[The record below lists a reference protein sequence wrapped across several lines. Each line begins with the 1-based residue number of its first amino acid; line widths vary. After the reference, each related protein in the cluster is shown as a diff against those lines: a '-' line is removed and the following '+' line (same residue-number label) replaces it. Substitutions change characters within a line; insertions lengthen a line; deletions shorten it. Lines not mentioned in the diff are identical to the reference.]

1 MEIKNCN
8 SLDEIRDEI
17 DKVDVQIIKL
27 IATRKDYVKQAAKFK
42 HSIDEIKADDRVDD
56 VLNKVRHQALS
67 LSLSP
72 NLVAEIYQRMIDDM
86 VETEIAQFRNI
97 GTF

>member
-8 SLDEIRDEI
+8 SLNEVRDEI
-17 DKVDVQIIKL
+17 DKVDEQIIKL
-27 IATRKDYVKQAAKFK
+27 IASRKNYVKQAAKFK
-42 HSIDEIKADDRVDD
+42 HSIDEIKADDRVED

-72 NLVAEIYQRMIDDM
+72 NLMAEIYQRMIDDM
-86 VETEIAQFRNI
+86 VETEIAQFRNTK
-97 GTF
+97 TF

>member
-8 SLDEIRDEI
+8 SLNEVRDEI
-17 DKVDVQIIKL
+17 DKVDEQIIKL
-27 IATRKDYVKQAAKFK
+27 IALRKDYVKQAANFK
-42 HSIDEIKADDRVDD
+42 NTIDEIKADDRVDD

-86 VETEIAQFRNI
+86 VETEIAQFRNVK
-97 GTF
+97 TF

>member
-8 SLDEIRDEI
+8 SLNEVRQEI
-17 DKVDVQIIKL
+17 DKVDEKIIEL
-27 IATRKDYVKQAAKFK
+27 IAQRKDYVKHAASFK
-42 HSIDEIKADDRVDD
+42 NTIDEIKADDRVDD

-86 VETEIAQFRNI
+86 VETEIAQFRNVT
-97 GTF
+97 TF

>member
-1 MEIKNCN
+1 MGIRNCN
-8 SLDEIRDEI
+8 SLDEVRDEI
-17 DKVDVQIIKL
+17 DKVDEQIIKL
-27 IATRKDYVKQAAKFK
+27 IASRKNYVKQAAKFK

-56 VLNKVRHQALS
+56 VLDKVRHQALS

-72 NLVAEIYQRMIDDM
+72 NLVAEIYQKMIDDM
-86 VETEIAQFRNI
+86 VETEIAQFRNT

>member
-8 SLDEIRDEI
+8 SLDEVRDEI
-17 DKVDVQIIKL
+17 DKVDEQIIKL

-42 HSIDEIKADDRVDD
+42 HSVEEVKADDRVDA

-67 LSLSP
+67 LSLNP

-86 VETEIAQFRNI
+86 VETEIAQFRNV

>member
-8 SLDEIRDEI
+8 SLDEVRSEI
-17 DKVDVQIIKL
+17 DKLDEQIIKL
-27 IATRKDYVKQAAKFK
+27 IALRKDYVKQAAKFK
-42 HSIDEIKADDRVDD
+42 NTVEEIKADERVDD

-72 NLVAEIYQRMIDDM
+72 NLIAEIYQRMIDDM
-86 VETEIAQFRNI
+86 VETEISQFRN
-97 GTF
+97 TKNF

>member
-8 SLDEIRDEI
+8 SLNEVRDEI
-17 DKVDVQIIKL
+17 DKVDEQIIKL
-27 IATRKDYVKQAAKFK
+27 IALRKDYVKQAANFK
-42 HSIDEIKADDRVDD
+42 NTIDEIKADDRVDD

-67 LSLSP
+67 LGLSP

-86 VETEIAQFRNI
+86 VETEIAQFRNVK
-97 GTF
+97 TF

>member
-8 SLDEIRDEI
+8 TLDEIRTEI
-17 DKVDVQIIKL
+17 DKVDEQIIKL
-27 IATRKDYVKQAAKFK
+27 IASRKDYVKQAVKFK
-42 HSIDEIKADDRVDD
+42 DTIDEIKADDRVED

-72 NLVAEIYQRMIDDM
+72 NLIAEIYQRMIDDM
-86 VETEIAQFRNI
+86 VETEIAQFRNTK
-97 GTF
+97 TF

>member
-1 MEIKNCN
+1 MKIKNCN
-8 SLDEIRDEI
+8 SLDEVRDEI

-27 IATRKDYVKQAAKFK
+27 IATRKDYVKQAANFK
-42 HSIDEIKADDRVDD
+42 HSVDEIKADDRVDD

>member
-1 MEIKNCN
+1 MEMKNCN
-8 SLDEIRDEI
+8 SLDEVRDEI
-17 DKVDVQIIKL
+17 DKVDLEIVKL
-27 IATRKDYVKQAAKFK
+27 IAARKDLVKQAANFK
-42 HSIDEIKADDRVDD
+42 NTIEEIKADERVDD

-86 VETEIAQFRNI
+86 VETEIAQFRNT
-97 GTF
+97 GKF

>member
-8 SLDEIRDEI
+8 SLDEVRDEI
-17 DKVDVQIIKL
+17 DKVDEQIIKL
-27 IATRKDYVKQAAKFK
+27 IASRKNYVKQAAKFK
-42 HSIDEIKADDRVDD
+42 HSIDEIKADERVAD

-72 NLVAEIYQRMIDDM
+72 NLVTEIYQRMIDDM
-86 VETEIAQFRNI
+86 VETEIAQFRNTK
-97 GTF
+97 TF

>member
-8 SLDEIRDEI
+8 SLCEVRDEI
-17 DKVDVQIIKL
+17 DKVDEQIIKL
-27 IATRKDYVKQAAKFK
+27 IALRKNYVKQAAKFK

-72 NLVAEIYQRMIDDM
+72 NLVTEIYQKMIDDM
-86 VETEIAQFRNI
+86 VETEIAQFRNT

>member
-17 DKVDVQIIKL
+17 DEVDVQIIKL
-27 IATRKDYVKQAAKFK
+27 IARRKDYVKQAAKFK
-42 HSIDEIKADDRVDD
+42 HSVEEVKAEDRVDD

>member
-8 SLDEIRDEI
+8 SLDEIRSEI
-17 DKVDVQIIKL
+17 DKVDEQIIKL
-27 IATRKDYVKQAAKFK
+27 IALRKNYVKQAAKFK
-42 HSIDEIKADDRVDD
+42 NTIDEIKADDRVDD

-67 LSLSP
+67 LNLSP

-86 VETEIAQFRNI
+86 VETEIAQFRNT
-97 GTF
+97 GKF